1 MTEDHCLCFPL
12 HQCSDMVAF
21 KVPPE
26 SLTGWRMKL
35 FIDGLVLQVLNSW
48 LLLFAF
54 ALARFSAAVF
64 VFAVEAIG
72 MDIVSSV
79 TLDVPSYCLCNHLLD
94 SEWLFFQNRLETA
107 WKIHF
112 FDFVIFLHFCHCTQ
126 SLLEADVNTF
136 VSLS

>member
-35 FIDGLVLQVLNSW
+35 FIDGVVLQVLNSW

-54 ALARFSAAVF
+54 TLACYSAAVF
-64 VFAVEAIG
+64 VVAVEAIG
-72 MDIVSSV
+72 MDFV
-79 TLDVPSYCLCNHLLD
+79 TNETLLA
-94 SEWLFFQNRLETA
+94 QNLRR
-107 WKIHF
+107 
-112 FDFVIFLHFCHCTQ
+112 VFLTSLWGRCSGAGWPIILSAQ
-126 SLLEADVNTF
+126 SLAACCVALFSTQFDNCLDNSF
-136 VSLS
+136 L